1 MWHVELPAG
10 DKAALRLELSNGNL
24 DLYYPELVQTK
35 ELNEMISEQ

>member
-24 DLYYPELVQTK
+24 DLYNSVQTK
-35 ELNEMISEQ
+35 ELNKMISEQ